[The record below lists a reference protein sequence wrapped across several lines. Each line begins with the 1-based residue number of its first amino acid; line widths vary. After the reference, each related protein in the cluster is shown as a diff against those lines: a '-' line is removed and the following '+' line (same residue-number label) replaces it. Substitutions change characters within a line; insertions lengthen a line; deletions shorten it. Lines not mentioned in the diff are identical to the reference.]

1 MELSSE
7 DLLRLNVLLANDIE
21 AIRIDERDMT
31 VHGLARGH
39 EARVPLSPNCRPE
52 KYLRLVREMLSSHVL
67 GSPGGYPVFLQRWTR
82 MGQARAAQLDKLLL
96 LGEPEAVIAVAGA
109 AGLSDDLARRAWWAM
124 PTADIARRLL
134 EKKTVVR
141 GKMGKELA
149 DYLVEHLPFE
159 SEPLTVIATVRLI
172 LQSGLIDAETRERIF
187 RLGTHR
193 NVYHIGFLD
202 AAPDNLPNPLPA
214 RDDFTNYR
222 EKLAALGGR
231 GNTLAA
237 FLAKLLDS
245 PGQTF
250 LAVSE
255 AQLQHPVD
263 KYTVAALMEIIGKFF
278 KPAQCAAALASEI
291 GEALDGAEVLMT
303 SARDELA
310 GLLETVPELRA
321 ETGAMLTLAHASEQL
336 VTPVIAVT
344 TASGTLLRRKLE
356 PVLAPVLQ
364 QYAVLRKTGRAP
376 PSAGSSRRNLGQQGA
391 K

>member
-21 AIRIDERDMT
+21 AIRIDEQHMT
-31 VHGLARGH
+31 VYGLSRGN
-39 EARVPLSPNCRPE
+39 EARIPLAPNCRPE

-82 MGQARAAQLDKLLL
+82 MGQAREAQLDKLLL

-134 EKKTVVR
+134 EKDVVVKGR
-141 GKMGKELA
+141 MGQELA
-149 DYLVEHLPFE
+149 AYLVEHLPFE
-159 SEPLTVIATVRLI
+159 TEPLTVIATVRLI
-172 LQSGLIDAETRERIF
+172 LQTGLIDTEARGRIF

-193 NVYHIGFLD
+193 NAYHIGFLE
-202 AAPDNLPNPLPA
+202 AVPDELPHPLPA
-214 RDDFTNYR
+214 RDDYAGYR
-222 EKLAALGGR
+222 DKLAALVEH
-231 GNTLAA
+231 GNALAA
-237 FLAKLLDS
+237 FLAKLLDA

-263 KYTVAALMEIIGKFF
+263 KYTVAALMDIIGNYFR
-278 KPAQCAAALASEI
+278 PARSGAEPAGEIDAALKCTETLMAS
-291 GEALDGAEVLMT
+291 AH
-303 SARDELA
+303 DELKA
-310 GLLETVPELRA
+310 LLQGVPELSG
-321 ETGAMLTLAHASEQL
+321 EIGAMLTLAHAGERL
-336 VTPVIAVT
+336 VTPIIAVT

-356 PVLAPVLQ
+356 PVVGPMLQ
-364 QYAVLRKTGRAP
+364 QYGVLRKIAP
-376 PSAGSSRRNLGQQGA
+376 SESRSTRRT
-391 K
+391 

>member
-21 AIRIDERDMT
+21 AIRIDEQHMT
-31 VHGLARGH
+31 VYGLSRGN
-39 EARVPLSPNCRPE
+39 EARIPLSPNCRPE

-82 MGQARAAQLDKLLL
+82 MGQAREAQLDKLLL
-96 LGEPEAVIAVAGA
+96 LGEPEAVVAVAGA

-134 EKKTVVR
+134 EKDVVVKGR
-141 GKMGKELA
+141 MGQELA
-149 DYLVEHLPFE
+149 AHLVEYLPFE
-159 SEPLTVIATVRLI
+159 TEPLTVIATIRLI
-172 LQSGLIDAETRERIF
+172 LQTGLIDSEARERIF

-193 NVYHIGFLD
+193 NAYHIGFLD
-202 AAPDNLPNPLPA
+202 AAPDDLPQPLPA
-214 RDDFTNYR
+214 RDDYAGYR
-222 EKLAALGGR
+222 DRLAALVEH

-237 FLAKLLDS
+237 FLAKLLDA

-263 KYTVAALMEIIGKFF
+263 KYTVAALMDIIGNYFR
-278 KPAQCAAALASEI
+278 PARYSAESAGEIEAALQSTQI
-291 GEALDGAEVLMT
+291 LMA
-303 SARDELA
+303 SARDELKA
-310 GLLETVPELRA
+310 LLEGVPELRG
-321 ETGAMLTLAHASEQL
+321 EIGAMLTLAHSGERL
-336 VTPVIAVT
+336 VTPIIAVT

-356 PVLAPVLQ
+356 PVVDPLLQ
-364 QYAVLRKTGRAP
+364 QYGVLRKITPSEGR
-376 PSAGSSRRNLGQQGA
+376 SNRRR
-391 K
+391 